1 MLSEF
6 LQDQAVLYSTG
17 AMTPGERE
25 QFELILEFHDELRTF
40 VGGLVGVA
48 SAVTLAATHEAGL
61 QPSRGLKARLVELV
75 SGTPQ
80 QTSPGAIVLCGP
92 DRLVAWVNPEFSQMC
107 GHALED
113 LRGKSLGPILQ
124 GEKTDPATVDRM
136 RAAVRAKRSCRET
149 VLNYHKDGQT
159 YWVDVAITPI
169 FDDDG
174 ELLWYVAR
182 EREVEEPAAA

>member
-1 MLSEF
+1 
-6 LQDQAVLYSTG
+6 
-17 AMTPGERE
+17 
-25 QFELILEFHDELRTF
+25 
-40 VGGLVGVA
+40 
-48 SAVTLAATHEAGL
+48 
-61 QPSRGLKARLVELV
+61 
-75 SGTPQ
+75 
-80 QTSPGAIVLCGP
+80 
-92 DRLVAWVNPEFSQMC
+92 MC